1 MSINIKGY
9 SGLPLYSRLRAA
21 SQLKFSNSLEPKVK
35 VKVDNPLKG
44 ARRVKSLQSLF
55 IRNNQKGSL

>member
-21 SQLKFSNSLEPKVK
+21 SQLKFSNEPK

>member
-35 VKVDNPLKG
+35 VDNPLKG